1 MPLLKF
7 SNGQSIIGL
16 LAFIRS
22 VHSCILTNGPFAAKP
37 SHGVQKH
44 LAWTQTTLETLKEFL
59 RYGTLLVF
67 LPHVRFFT
75 CVLFFFLEIPNFL
88 SEDECDYII
97 TLASEN
103 ELMNSVAKGGLT
115 EADNW
120 KFDPYSE

>member
-1 MPLLKF
+1 MD
-7 SNGQSIIGL
+7 SNNAWDVERIFTLWNSFGF
-16 LAFIRS
+16 LAPRLS
-22 VHSCILTNGPFAAKP
+22 S
-37 SHGVQKH
+37 
-44 LAWTQTTLETLKEFL
+44 
-59 RYGTLLVF
+59 LVSY
-67 LPHVRFFT
+67 
-75 CVLFFFLEIPNFL
+75 FFLEIPNFL

>member
-1 MPLLKF
+1 M
-7 SNGQSIIGL
+7 S
-16 LAFIRS
+16 
-22 VHSCILTNGPFAAKP
+22 
-37 SHGVQKH
+37 
-44 LAWTQTTLETLKEFL
+44 
-59 RYGTLLVF
+59 Y
-67 LPHVRFFT
+67 
-75 CVLFFFLEIPNFL
+75 FFLEIPNFL

>member
-1 MPLLKF
+1 MISPLLVFKD
-7 SNGQSIIGL
+7 L
-16 LAFIRS
+16 LAFIRFL
-22 VHSCILTNGPFAAKP
+22 HSYILKNGPFIAKP
-37 SHGVQKH
+37 SHGVQNH

-59 RYGTLLVF
+59 SYETLLVF
-67 LPHVRFFT
+67 LPQVGCFT